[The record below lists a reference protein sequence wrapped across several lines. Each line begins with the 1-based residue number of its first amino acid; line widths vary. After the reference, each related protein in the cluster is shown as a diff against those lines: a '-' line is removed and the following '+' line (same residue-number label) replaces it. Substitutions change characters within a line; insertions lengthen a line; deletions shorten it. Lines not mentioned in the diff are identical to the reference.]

1 MVYYPL
7 MKRFL
12 ACLFLISYSCVT
24 VIFTELPSL
33 PIAPIVPTSDY
44 TFFFNESQ
52 IELESPP
59 LLINE
64 KLFIPLRDFS
74 NPLELD
80 INYQLKDDS
89 YIINV
94 SESHLS
100 ALFIPNST
108 EVWVN
113 QKKQYLNQAPLTYNQ
128 RFYIPFI
135 DSFQSM
141 LFNVERLSTHS
152 YKLSINPKQA
162 SLSKNSTSSTSPSHT
177 LLRQIDNLTLP
188 EFEDDRPLYV
198 SFGTSLHNI
207 QSEFFNKNGI
217 TYINFAPILKK
228 EKFKVTQTK
237 DSITISKNNK
247 TITWSLKKRTTQIK
261 TGKSTENRPLISPI
275 KKGSTIYLPLQAVV
289 IALDYNLHWDSRDRI
304 ITLLSHIK
312 KIKVHDKK
320 HPPTITLTSSGEIS
334 PERPKPSF
342 WGNGYYIKIPYAI
355 SQLTHGTIPVNDIS
369 LKKIE
374 IVNHNDEFSEL
385 FVGFTTSKLYP
396 HISKSGL
403 DTTITFLN
411 MINKVDV
418 FAGANKNIIDIYSSS
433 PVKPKLWLSKNPSKL
448 VIDYPNIVSHLPE
461 IQRYNLQ
468 LIDRVRTSFSSKSS
482 LQTRIVVDLK
492 ESISTYNISA
502 DQEKT
507 TITFFVNEEIANKKR
522 HIPSQSKGK
531 GLKNKVIVLDAG
543 HGGRDPGG
551 VGVHH
556 EFEKTYALDITERL
570 KKLLLN
576 EGVYVVE
583 ARKGDTNPSLS
594 DRVSIANKNKADALI
609 SIHINY
615 FINKNTQ
622 GTETYYY
629 KYKDKKLAQEIHK
642 EMAKALKRPN
652 RGVKRSKLYVLNHSK
667 MPASLIEPLFI
678 TNPTELALL
687 KKPATRQKIA
697 EATFRG
703 IRNYFSK

>member
-1 MVYYPL
+1 
-7 MKRFL
+7 MKKIFIFL
-12 ACLFLISYSCVT
+12 LIVSFSYTSLVFSET
-24 VIFTELPSL
+24 PSIKKD
-33 PIAPIVPTSDY
+33 PVVPTSNY
-44 TFFFNESQ
+44 SFFFNDSK
-52 IELESPP
+52 IELDSPP

-64 KLFIPLRDFS
+64 QLFIPLRDFS
-74 NPLELD
+74 SHLNLD
-80 INYQLKDDS
+80 VNYQLKDDA
-89 YIINV
+89 YVINV
-94 SESHLS
+94 PKSRLS

-113 QKKQYLNQAPLTYNQ
+113 QKKQYLNQAPLNYNQ
-128 RFYIPFI
+128 RLYIPLI
-135 DSFQSM
+135 DSFKS
-141 LFNVERLSTHS
+141 LAFNVERLSTQS
-152 YKLSINPKQA
+152 YKLSVNPKQA
-162 SLSKNSTSSTSPSHT
+162 SLSKTPDSSEKLSPS
-177 LLRQIDNLTLP
+177 LLRQIDNLQLP
-188 EFEDDRPLYV
+188 EFEDDRPLYI

-207 QSEFFNKNGI
+207 QSEFFNKNGM
-217 TYINFAPILKK
+217 TYVNFAPILKK

-237 DSITISKNNK
+237 DSISISKNNK
-247 TITWSLKKRTTQIK
+247 TITWSIKNRTTKIK
-261 TGKSTENRPLISPI
+261 TRHSTENRPLIKPI
-275 KKGSTIYLPLQAVV
+275 KKGKTIFLPLQAVV

-312 KIKVHDKK
+312 KIKVNDKK
-320 HPPTITLTSSGEIS
+320 HPPTITITSSGPIS
-334 PERPKPSF
+334 PKPPKPSF

-355 SQLTHGTIPVNDIS
+355 SQLNQGNIPVNDRD
-369 LKKIE
+369 LKTIE
-374 IVNHNDEFSEL
+374 LSNHNDEFSEL
-385 FVGFTTSKLYP
+385 FVGFNNSKLYP
-396 HISKSGL
+396 HISKKGL

-411 MINKVDV
+411 MINKVEV
-418 FAGANKNIIDIYSSS
+418 FADTNKNIVDIYSST

-448 VIDYPNIVSHLPE
+448 VIDYPKIVNHLPE

-468 LIDRVRTSFSSKSS
+468 LIDRIRTSFSSKSS
-482 LQTRIVVDLK
+482 LRTRIVVDLK
-492 ESISTYNISA
+492 ETISTYNISTTQ
-502 DQEKT
+502 DKT
-507 TITFFVNEEIANKKR
+507 SITFFLNEEIVNKKR
-522 HIPSQSKGK
+522 YITSRSKGK

-551 VGVHH
+551 VGIHH

-615 FINKNTQ
+615 FINKNTA

-652 RGVKRSKLYVLNHSK
+652 RGVKRSKLYVLNHSN
-667 MPASLIEPLFI
+667 MPGALIEPLFI

-687 KKPATRQKIA
+687 KKPSTRQKIA
-697 EATFRG
+697 EATYRG